1 MSDTLPPNRR
11 LKKPSTPPI
20 VAAPKDP
27 EPQHDSPPPPGATTS
42 TIRPPKP
49 KAKPRLSLPRPKL
62 PRALSLFLGVMVV
75 LSASVAVAW
84 GARRYIMTSPRFAI
98 RTVLVDGNRRLPAE
112 QVAGAG
118 GVTVGHNIF
127 ALDLETAGAAITTEP
142 WVERAQVTRTLPSTV
157 RITVVER
164 EAWAVA
170 TIGGELYLVTR
181 DGDPFKRV
189 ADGDPIDLP
198 VVTGI
203 TPEKV
208 AADRPG
214 VVNALRRALDVVEDM
229 DRAGISKRYPI
240 QEVHLERDGTIV
252 MTIGKDAISLYLG
265 QTRFREKIEQ
275 AARVLMELAKRKANP
290 SVIFLDN
297 EAHPERVVV
306 RMR

>member
-1 MSDTLPPNRR
+1 MSDALPTNRR

-49 KAKPRLSLPRPKL
+49 KPARRLSLPRPKL
-62 PRALSLFLGVMVV
+62 PRALSLFLGVMIV
-75 LSASVAVAW
+75 LSASIAVAW

-112 QVAGAG
+112 HVAGAG
-118 GVTVGHNIF
+118 GVTVGRNIF
-127 ALDLETAGAAITTEP
+127 ELDLETAGAAVTTEP
-142 WVERAQVTRTLPSTV
+142 WVEKAIVTRTLPNTV

-170 TIGGELYLVTR
+170 TIGGDLYLVTR

-189 ADGDPIDLP
+189 AEGDPIDLP
-198 VVTGI
+198 YVTGI

-275 AARVLMELAKRKANP
+275 AARVLLELSKRKANP

>member
-1 MSDTLPPNRR
+1 MSDSLLPTNRR
-11 LKKPSTPPI
+11 RKSASKGLVSAPPDPSF
-20 VAAPKDP
+20 AG
-27 EPQHDSPPPPGATTS
+27 ENESPPPPEATS
-42 TIRPPKP
+42 TTVRPPAHKRA
-49 KAKPRLSLPRPKL
+49 AKKL
-62 PRALSLFLGVMVV
+62 PRALSLVLGVCVV

-84 GARRYIMTSPRFAI
+84 GARRYIMTSPRFSI
-98 RTVLVDGNRRLPAE
+98 RTVLVDGNQRMSAE
-112 QVAGAG
+112 DIASAG
-118 GVTVGHNIF
+118 GVSVGKNIF
-127 ALDLETAGAAITTEP
+127 ALDLESAGTSITNAP
-142 WVERAQVTRTLPSTV
+142 WVEKASVTRTLPSTV
-157 RITVVER
+157 RITVTER
-164 EAWAVA
+164 EAWAMA
-170 TIGGELYLVTR
+170 AIGGELYLVTR
-181 DGDPFKRV
+181 DGDPFKRA

-208 AADRPG
+208 ASDRPG
-214 VVNALRRALDVVEDM
+214 VVSALRRTLDVVEDM

-252 MTIGKDAISLYLG
+252 MTIGKDGVSIYLG

-275 AARVLMELAKRKANP
+275 AQRVLNELSKRKATP

>member
-1 MSDTLPPNRR
+1 
-11 LKKPSTPPI
+11 
-20 VAAPKDP
+20 
-27 EPQHDSPPPPGATTS
+27 
-42 TIRPPKP
+42 
-49 KAKPRLSLPRPKL
+49 
-62 PRALSLFLGVMVV
+62 
-75 LSASVAVAW
+75 
-84 GARRYIMTSPRFAI
+84 
-98 RTVLVDGNRRLPAE
+98 LPAE

-118 GVTVGHNIF
+118 GVTVGRNIF
-127 ALDLETAGAAITTEP
+127 ELDLETASASITTEP
-142 WVERAQVTRTLPSTV
+142 WVEKAIVTRTLPNTV
-157 RITVVER
+157 RIAVVER

-170 TIGGELYLVTR
+170 TVGGELYLVTR

-189 ADGDPIDLP
+189 TDGDPIDLP

-208 AADRPG
+208 AADRSG
-214 VVNALRRALDVVEDM
+214 VVSALRRALDVVEDM
-229 DRAGISKRYPI
+229 ERAGISKRYPI

-275 AARVLMELAKRKANP
+275 AARVLLELGKRKANP